1 MYIVVGYY
9 YCKNDYL
16 KLYVISAESVK
27 NEKFCGRKPSELL
40 LKGYEATPDIIN
52 KKIKPVFNSRGRVTS
67 IEVL

>member
-27 NEKFCGRKPSELL
+27 NDKFCGRKPSELL